1 MRNDS
6 ILKNGDFI
14 MDKNIGNDVK
24 GKGLE
29 LKKWF
34 LDMDAK
40 IEQWKF
46 SVENTKEGIRVELH
60 TVALIKQSP
69 KKK

>member
-1 MRNDS
+1 MVE
-6 ILKNGDFI
+6 KNV
-14 MDKNIGNDVK
+14 GNDVK

-46 SVENTKEGIRVELH
+46 SVENTKEGIRVEIH
-60 TVALIKQSP
+60 TVALIKHTSKN
-69 KKK
+69 KK

>member
-1 MRNDS
+1 ME
-6 ILKNGDFI
+6 
-14 MDKNIGNDVK
+14 DKKVGNDIK

-40 IEQWKF
+40 IEDWKF
-46 SVENTKEGIRVELH
+46 SVENTKEGIRVELR
-60 TVALIKQSP
+60 TVAIIKHSPP
-69 KKK
+69 KKSNK

>member
-1 MRNDS
+1 MV
-6 ILKNGDFI
+6 
-14 MDKNIGNDVK
+14 DKNVGNDVK

-60 TVALIKQSP
+60 TVALIKHTP
-69 KKK
+69 NKKK

>member
-1 MRNDS
+1 MVDENV
-6 ILKNGDFI
+6 
-14 MDKNIGNDVK
+14 GNVK

-34 LDMDAK
+34 LDMNANL
-40 IEQWKF
+40 EQWKF

-60 TVALIKQSP
+60 TIALIKHSTKD
-69 KKK
+69 KK